1 LGLGQAAAGRVREWI
16 SVTPGQ
22 QRLPALTPRQERVV
36 ERLRAQIGEGPAEW
50 FTAACELLAQE
61 PQPRAVTHLVAHMYR
76 EVEGAVRYVLDPV
89 KEKRGHAASV
99 QAVLDDLGMSAEEE
113 PAVFWL
119 GLASGDRGL
128 AMRAHRSALERPRPA
143 GGEFAELVDSFEGLL
158 DRVLKR
164 FEDRY
169 ANVFN
174 RLDELLKVQQP
185 GRGHAG
191 QLRDGFPQNHV
202 TLRYFFERATPEW
215 LVPLGDAGFFSSPPE
230 PVPHDDTGRLE
241 VPPWPQSLYL
251 LRVASDRPREVL
263 ETAVAI
269 PATGNLLVNG
279 NLAELALRFPAGE
292 AARLL
297 PRVIASLDARFGVLD
312 PVGVGR
318 LCRHL
323 AAGGRPEDALVL
335 TEALLTRLPG
345 SRGSRAVMDTWSFA
359 EVLRTSVPAVAR
371 ACGLPAVSLLARVL
385 DETVAAQTPASLRKA
400 RRDISGWW
408 RPTIEGQPPGTD
420 TDPASALVSA
430 LRDASAEALSAGG
443 ADLAAMIAEI
453 ESHDW
458 PVFRRLALFL
468 LSEHAGDGDSALV
481 GARLADAGVIQDPG
495 LDREFL
501 LLARRRC
508 TAVGG
513 RDRER
518 LLALIDRGP
527 QVPQWRHLEQNGT
540 PPSAAE
546 TRARVSRW
554 QRDRLAAIEPVLPPE
569 RLAQYR
575 GLVTEFGAAPGQ
587 PAALPAVRDI
597 AVGSPVTAGD
607 LAASSTEDL
616 VKLLA
621 TWEPPGGLMGA
632 DRPSL
637 ASALFSAVRQD
648 AAGRSSAAEAF
659 TGLPGVYAEAVI
671 SAFWQAAQE
680 GTALDWPPVLNLCS
694 WTDQQAE
701 AELRAS
707 GDRSRRQWEAARMAS
722 LRLLEAG
729 FAASGHEIPA
739 ELGGQAW
746 AIIENAAADPDPE
759 SETEVEADAS
769 ERPLGEVTMAHVRP
783 KALTTAFAYA
793 AWARRG
799 NQEAGL
805 GSVQQL
811 IENQIDPGQPEPS
824 QAVRWVCGA
833 SFSVLAGLF
842 RPWAK
847 EKASVIFPLGEAE
860 RRLWTAAWDGYLGR
874 QPDLDMCD
882 VLDGSYQMAVDSLD
896 PAADDR
902 AELARAT
909 SLGLHLII
917 RYWHGRLTFDSHDQ
931 LLRRYYRNAPAA
943 ARVHLMHFLGRGLPA
958 AAPVHAALLTRLW
971 EERLRAV
978 REGAEPAELAA
989 FGEWFAAGKLGD
1001 EWELSQLITALR
1013 DAGKIESEHLVLPR
1027 LAELAPAHPDA
1038 CLTALEAWV
1047 LTNPTP
1053 YSFQRQEDSI
1063 RAILRAGTDNGTH
1076 GSAEKV
1082 TAIIGLCGLRG
1093 HDLRKFRDS

>member
-1 LGLGQAAAGRVREWI
+1 M
-16 SVTPGQ
+16 
-22 QRLPALTPRQERVV
+22 

-61 PQPRAVTHLVAHMYR
+61 PQPRALTHLVGHLYR
-76 EVEGAVRYVLDPV
+76 EIEGAVRFVLDPV

-143 GGEFAELVDSFEGLL
+143 DGEFAELVESFEGLL

-215 LVPLGDAGFFSSPPE
+215 LVPLRDAEFFSSPPE

-251 LRVASDRPREVL
+251 LRVASDRPSEVL

-269 PATGNLLVNG
+269 PATSNVLVNA

-297 PRVIASLDARFGVLD
+297 PRVIGSLDARFGVLD

-323 AAGGRPEDALVL
+323 AAGGRPADALVL

-371 ACGLPAVSLLARVL
+371 ACGMPAVSLLARVL
-385 DETVAAQTPASLRKA
+385 DETVTAQTPASLREA
-400 RRDISGWW
+400 RRDTSGWW
-408 RPTIEGQPPGTD
+408 RPSIEGQPPGTD

-430 LRDASAEALSAGG
+430 LRDAAAEAMSAG
-443 ADLAAMIAEI
+443 ADLAAVIAEI

-468 LSEHAGDGDSALV
+468 LSQHDGDGALV
-481 GARLADAGVIQDPG
+481 GARLADAAAIQDPA
-495 LDREFL
+495 LDREYL

-508 TAVGG
+508 TAVDG

-527 QVPQWRHLEQNGT
+527 QAPRRRSLEQNGT

-546 TRARVSRW
+546 TRARVARW

-575 GLVTEFGAAPGQ
+575 GLVTEFGAAPEQ

-597 AVGSPVTAGD
+597 AVGSPVPAGD

-621 TWEPPGGLMGA
+621 TWEPPRGKY
-632 DRPSL
+632 
-637 ASALFSAVRQD
+637 
-648 AAGRSSAAEAF
+648 RSSAC
-659 TGLPGVYAEAVI
+659 GG
-671 SAFWQAAQE
+671 
-680 GTALDWPPVLNLCS
+680 
-694 WTDQQAE
+694 
-701 AELRAS
+701 
-707 GDRSRRQWEAARMAS
+707 RSRA
-722 LRLLEAG
+722 
-729 FAASGHEIPA
+729 
-739 ELGGQAW
+739 
-746 AIIENAAADPDPE
+746 NAANHTRSA
-759 SETEVEADAS
+759 
-769 ERPLGEVTMAHVRP
+769 
-783 KALTTAFAYA
+783 
-793 AWARRG
+793 
-799 NQEAGL
+799 
-805 GSVQQL
+805 
-811 IENQIDPGQPEPS
+811 
-824 QAVRWVCGA
+824 
-833 SFSVLAGLF
+833 
-842 RPWAK
+842 
-847 EKASVIFPLGEAE
+847 
-860 RRLWTAAWDGYLGR
+860 
-874 QPDLDMCD
+874 
-882 VLDGSYQMAVDSLD
+882 GSYRTR
-896 PAADDR
+896 PA
-902 AELARAT
+902 
-909 SLGLHLII
+909 
-917 RYWHGRLTFDSHDQ
+917 
-931 LLRRYYRNAPAA
+931 
-943 ARVHLMHFLGRGLPA
+943 
-958 AAPVHAALLTRLW
+958 
-971 EERLRAV
+971 
-978 REGAEPAELAA
+978 
-989 FGEWFAAGKLGD
+989 
-1001 EWELSQLITALR
+1001 
-1013 DAGKIESEHLVLPR
+1013 
-1027 LAELAPAHPDA
+1027 
-1038 CLTALEAWV
+1038 
-1047 LTNPTP
+1047 
-1053 YSFQRQEDSI
+1053 
-1063 RAILRAGTDNGTH
+1063 
-1076 GSAEKV
+1076 
-1082 TAIIGLCGLRG
+1082 
-1093 HDLRKFRDS
+1093 

>member
-1 LGLGQAAAGRVREWI
+1 ML
-16 SVTPGQ
+16 
-22 QRLPALTPRQERVV
+22 
-36 ERLRAQIGEGPAEW
+36 
-50 FTAACELLAQE
+50 
-61 PQPRAVTHLVAHMYR
+61 
-76 EVEGAVRYVLDPV
+76 
-89 KEKRGHAASV
+89 
-99 QAVLDDLGMSAEEE
+99 
-113 PAVFWL
+113 WL

-143 GGEFAELVDSFEGLL
+143 DGEFAELVDSFEGLL
-158 DRVLKR
+158 DRLLKR

-185 GRGHAG
+185 RRGHAG

-215 LVPLGDAGFFSSPPE
+215 LVPLRDAGFFSSPPE
-230 PVPHDDTGRLE
+230 PVPHDDTGTLE

-251 LRVASDRPREVL
+251 LRVVSDRPREVL

-269 PATGNLLVNG
+269 PATSNVLVNA
-279 NLAELALRFPAGE
+279 NLAELALQFPAGE

-312 PVGVGR
+312 PAGVGR

-323 AAGGRPEDALVL
+323 AAGGRPADALVL

-385 DETVAAQTPASLRKA
+385 DETVTAQTPASLREA
-400 RRDISGWW
+400 RRDTSGWW
-408 RPTIEGQPPGTD
+408 RPSIEGQPPGTD

-430 LRDASAEALSAGG
+430 LRDAAAEALSADG
-443 ADLAAMIAEI
+443 ADLAAVIAEI

-458 PVFRRLALFL
+458 PVFRRLAIFL
-468 LSEHAGDGDSALV
+468 LSEHADDGDSALV
-481 GARLADAGVIQDPG
+481 GARLADATAIQDPA
-495 LDREFL
+495 LDREYL

-508 TAVGG
+508 TAVDG

-527 QVPQWRHLEQNGT
+527 QATRERHLEQNGT

-575 GLVTEFGAAPGQ
+575 GLVTEFGAAPEQ
-587 PAALPAVRDI
+587 PAALPAIRDI
-597 AVGSPVTAGD
+597 AVGSPVPAGD

-621 TWEPPGGLMGA
+621 TWEPPGGLLGA

-637 ASALFSAVRQD
+637 ASALFSAIRQD

-659 TGLPGVYAEAVI
+659 TGLPGVYVEAVI

-680 GTALDWPPVLNLCS
+680 GTAVDWPPVLNLCS
-694 WTDQQAE
+694 WADEQAE

-707 GDRSRRQWEAARMAS
+707 GDHLRRQWEAARMAS

-729 FAASGHEIPA
+729 FAACGHEIPA

-759 SETEVEADAS
+759 PETEAEADAS
-769 ERPLGEVTMAHVRP
+769 GTAPKRGHHGPRPAHGADNGPRPRGLGTAGEPGSGPGSSPAAHREPDRPRPAGAVPGRPLGLRRLVQRSHEPFPALGSGEGTRDLPSRESRTAPVDSRVGRLPRPLAGPGHVRRARRLLP
-783 KALTTAFAYA
+783 AGRRLTGPRRRRPRRARPGDQPRAPPHHQVLARPPDLRQPRPA
-793 AWARRG
+793 ATPLLPERPRRGPRVPLAVPGPPAARRG
-799 NQEAGL
+799 
-805 GSVQQL
+805 
-811 IENQIDPGQPEPS
+811 P
-824 QAVRWVCGA
+824 
-833 SFSVLAGLF
+833 
-842 RPWAK
+842 RPRCPAH
-847 EKASVIFPLGEAE
+847 
-860 RRLWTAAWDGYLGR
+860 RLWK
-874 QPDLDMCD
+874 
-882 VLDGSYQMAVDSLD
+882 
-896 PAADDR
+896 
-902 AELARAT
+902 
-909 SLGLHLII
+909 
-917 RYWHGRLTFDSHDQ
+917 
-931 LLRRYYRNAPAA
+931 
-943 ARVHLMHFLGRGLPA
+943 
-958 AAPVHAALLTRLW
+958 
-971 EERLRAV
+971 ERLQAV
-978 REGAEPAELAA
+978 REGADPAELAA

-1001 EWELSQLITALR
+1001 EWELRQLITALR

-1027 LAELAPAHPDA
+1027 LAALSPAHADA

-1053 YSFQRQEDSI
+1053 YWFQRQEESS
-1063 RAILRAGTDNGTH
+1063 RVILRAGTDSGGP

-1082 TAIIGLCGLRG
+1082 TAIIGLSGLRG
-1093 HDLRKFRDS
+1093 HDMRKFRDS